1 MPDKVRVILI
11 TDGDSVAQKVI
22 ERLAYDLNLRCLSAS
37 AGNPTPISG
46 KKIVELLKTVP
57 KDPVL
62 VMFDDKGE
70 PEKGE
75 GELAL
80 EYVAKHPDIE
90 VLGAIAVASNTIDI
104 YGVAVDACVSKE
116 GSIVN
121 TSIDKKGEEKNN
133 VFLESTPIIKGD
145 TVDVINELDIPVIIG
160 IGDIGKMRRKDDIC
174 RGAPITRK
182 AIEEILD
189 RNGIAYN
196 KN

>member
-174 RGAPITRK
+174 RGAPVTRK
-182 AIEEILD
+182 AIAEILD

>member
-11 TDGDSVAQKVI
+11 TDGDSVAQEVI
-22 ERLAYDLNLRCLSAS
+22 EKLAYDLNLRCLSAS

-46 KKIVELLKTVP
+46 KKIVELLKTVAS
-57 KDPVL
+57 DPVL

-90 VLGAIAVASNTIDI
+90 VLGAIAVASNTAEVS
-104 YGVAVDACVSKE
+104 GVDVDACISKE
-116 GSIVN
+116 GNIVN
-121 TSIDKKGEEKNN
+121 VSVDKKGEEKSN
-133 VFLESTPIIKGD
+133 VFLETTPTIKGD
-145 TVDVINELDIPVIIG
+145 TVDVINGLDIPVVIG

-174 RGAPITRK
+174 CGAPITKK
-182 AIEEILD
+182 AIEEILK
-189 RNGIAYN
+189 RNGIEYN
-196 KN
+196 KS